1 VEVTA
6 EPAIDVHARR
16 KEWPAIESVV
26 KPSMEET
33 GRRQS
38 SKTFG
43 LGQNI
48 ISQLGSI
55 INRFRGTRTRTTT
68 STSTQIDTLT
78 QAQATTTLTSTLTSI
93 LTSTTT
99 LLETPQITDPLL
111 IPSLIHNQTNPFA
124 ITGPDTTP
132 ASSSLSVLDATVILN
147 TLDLPSIQL
156 GDVSALGTDSSQDL
170 NNIYQTLQATVI
182 LPTLQATIIIPTLQA
197 TAIRI
202 ETTYM
207 FVTTTRTFFIQKCTP
222 SPFPFPLCTAR

>member
-1 VEVTA
+1 MEVTA
-6 EPAIDVHARR
+6 EPAVDVHART
-16 KEWPAIESVV
+16 KEWPAVESVV

-55 INRFRGTRTRTTT
+55 INRFRGTRTRTTSST
-68 STSTQIDTLT
+68 STSTQIDTPTVT
-78 QAQATTTLTSTLTSI
+78 QSQATTTLTSTLTSI
-93 LTSTTT
+93 LTST
-99 LLETPQITDPLL
+99 LLATPQTADPLL
-111 IPSLIHNQTNPFA
+111 LPSIIHNQTNLFA

-132 ASSSLSVLDATVILN
+132 ESSLSVLDATVILN
-147 TLDLPSIQL
+147 TLDLPSIQF
-156 GDVSALGTDSSQDL
+156 GDVGALDSSQDF

>member
-1 VEVTA
+1 
-6 EPAIDVHARR
+6 
-16 KEWPAIESVV
+16 
-26 KPSMEET
+26 MEET

-55 INRFRGTRTRTTT
+55 INRFRGTRTRTTSST
-68 STSTQIDTLT
+68 STSTQIDSPIST
-78 QAQATTTLTSTLTSI
+78 QLQATTTLTSTLTSI

-99 LLETPQITDPLL
+99 LLETPQITEPLL
-111 IPSLIHNQTNPFA
+111 LPSAIRNQTNPFPFN
-124 ITGPDTTP
+124 GPDPTP
-132 ASSSLSVLDATVILN
+132 ESSSLSVLDATIILN